1 MKSLFLVLVASLF
14 VIASFAQKAKA
25 FETRLHASQLILLG
39 NSNSSLSLKEQMK
52 REVTKT
58 NSNSSKIS
66 FVKLSPSCPMC
77 REQLVVNRTGNKQG
91 TKVYSCEMHSQM
103 ACNKDGK
110 CPICKA

>member
-1 MKSLFLVLVASLF
+1 MKSLFLLLVASL
-14 VIASFAQKAKA
+14 VVTASFAQKAKA
-25 FETRLHASQLILLG
+25 FETRPDASELIVLG

-58 NSNSSKIS
+58 NTYLSKIS

-77 REQLVVNRTGNKQG
+77 REQLVVNRIGNKQG
-91 TKVYSCEMHSQM
+91 TKVYSCETHPEV